1 MPRTV
6 LASGSDSP
14 LFKKKVP
21 PLLLCAGG
29 SLLSARSQCVRPN
42 SFLSSRAFFLFFF
55 LGLRSLCVRP
65 RAAVGRYAPIKAP
78 PLPPLRGGL
87 RGLPKEVK
95 DGEAYPTHTAT
106 TLYRQKRKKP
116 NIYTIYRGLSP
127 PYVQSIAQKKPYMSR
142 ASTAWGLS
150 PPLDIGFFCALA
162 LIRGKS
168 PSLSIVCSYFSGC
181 DILTSV

>member
-1 MPRTV
+1 MCGGFFALRSLPMR
-6 LASGSDSP
+6 P
-14 LFKKKVP
+14 PELFSVFTCIFP
-21 PLLLCAGG
+21 
-29 SLLSARSQCVRPN
+29 
-42 SFLSSRAFFLFFF
+42 FFF

>member
-1 MPRTV
+1 MCLVQSSPPARTARFLKKRFPPCYYVRGV
-6 LASGSDSP
+6 LCSP
-14 LFKKKVP
+14 LAPNASARTLFCLHVHFSFF
-21 PLLLCAGG
+21 LFGSSVALCAAAGCGG
-29 SLLSARSQCVRPN
+29 SLRSNQ
-42 SFLSSRAFFLFFF
+42 S
-55 LGLRSLCVRP
+55 
-65 RAAVGRYAPIKAP
+65 P